1 MVSPSPQGNELNVM
15 ANADRRIY
23 LVEEIISFRKTAE
36 EFGGLS
42 NMAPGFPI
50 WIAGVSLRT
59 SEALYQACRFPH
71 MPEVQRLIVS
81 EKSPMTAKMR
91 SKPYR
96 KDSRMHW
103 DEIRVPIMKWCL
115 RVKLAQNW
123 STFGDLLL
131 RTGDKPIVED
141 SRKDEFWG
149 AIKDINGEF
158 HGSNVLGRLLME
170 LRELLKSDPD
180 SLKQVAPVKIPDFT
194 LLGEKIPMVTADLSK
209 PAAQSKIARAADTL
223 QLWATR

>member
-1 MVSPSPQGNELNVM
+1 MT
-15 ANADRRIY
+15 AADFRTYRA
-23 LVEEIISFRKTAE
+23 EEVISFRKTGE

-50 WIAGVSLRT
+50 RIAGVSLRT

-71 MPEVQRLIVS
+71 MPEVQRIIVS
-81 EKSPMTAKMR
+81 EISPMTAKMR

-96 KDSRMHW
+96 KDSREDW
-103 DEIRVPIMKWCL
+103 DDLRVPIMKWCL

-123 STFGDLLL
+123 VKFGDLLL

-141 SRKDEFWG
+141 SRKDNFWG
-149 AIKDINGEF
+149 AIKDNHGEF
-158 HGSNVLGRLLME
+158 HGRNVLGRLLME
-170 LRELLKSDPD
+170 LREKLKNDPD
-180 SLKQVAPVKIPDFT
+180 TLKQVAPIKLREFT
-194 LLGEKIPMVTADLSK
+194 LLGEDIPLVTADLTK
-209 PAAQSKIARAADTL
+209 PAAQPISSKTGDTL

>member
-1 MVSPSPQGNELNVM
+1 MTT
-15 ANADRRIY
+15 ADSRTY
-23 LVEEIISFRKTAE
+23 HAEEIISFRKTGE

-50 WIAGVSLRT
+50 RVAGVSLRT

-81 EKSPMTAKMR
+81 EISPMTAKMR

-96 KDSRMHW
+96 KDSREHW
-103 DEIRVPIMKWCL
+103 DDIRVPVMKWCL

-123 STFGDLLL
+123 HTFGDLLL

-141 SRKDEFWG
+141 SRKDDFWG
-149 AIKDINGEF
+149 AIKDSDGVF
-158 HGSNVLGRLLME
+158 HGRNVLGRLLME
-170 LRELLKSDPD
+170 LREKLKNDPD
-180 SLKQVAPVKIPDFT
+180 GLKQVAPIKLQEFT
-194 LLGEKIPMVTADLSK
+194 LLGEEIPLVTAEPTK
-209 PAAQSKIARAADTL
+209 PAVQSKRPKTEDTL
-223 QLWATR
+223 QLWAVR